1 MHLLDQTLLGIGILC
16 LLALLV
22 IVKQLATGSILEKP
36 QGTLLLQATNSFNLF
51 FLLVVNPLAAILLI
65 MGRLATVDPTHFIIN
80 EPGTLMILEIIG
92 LVLYVIG
99 FLLMVWALI
108 TLGRNYQLGGSAPRS
123 EDKLVVAGPYRLIRH
138 PMYTAALV
146 IALGLACLVQSLAF
160 FAVFCI
166 YLVLILAMLPTEEDV
181 LRTAYGEQ
189 YGVYRQKTRKL
200 IPFVY

>member
-36 QGTLLLQATNSFNLF
+36 QGTLLLQTVNSFNLF

-65 MGRLATVDPTHFIIN
+65 MGRLATVDPTHFTLS
-80 EPGTLMILEIIG
+80 EPGILMILEIVG
-92 LVLYVIG
+92 LVFYVIG
-99 FLLMVWALI
+99 FLLMAWALI
-108 TLGRNYQLGGSAPRS
+108 TLGRNYQLGGSAPRAA
-123 EDKLVVAGPYRLIRH
+123 DKLIVAGPYRLVRH

-146 IALGLACLVQSLAF
+146 IALGLACLVQSWAF

-166 YLVLILAMLPTEEDV
+166 YLGLILGLVPTEEDA
-181 LRTAYGEQ
+181 LRTAYGEP

>member
-16 LLALLV
+16 LLAVLV

-36 QGTLLLQATNSFNLF
+36 QGTLLLQAVNSFNLF

-65 MGRLATVDPTHFIIN
+65 TGNLPSADPTHFTIS
-80 EPGTLMILEIIG
+80 EPGILMVLEVAG
-92 LVLYVIG
+92 LMLYVIG
-99 FLLMVWALI
+99 FLLMAWALI

-146 IALGLACLVQSLAF
+146 IALGLACLIQSWAF

-166 YLVLILAMLPTEEDV
+166 YLVLILALVPTEENA
-181 LRTAYGEQ
+181 LRMAYGEQ
-189 YGVYRQKTRKL
+189 YGAYRQKTRKL
-200 IPFVY
+200 IP

>member
-22 IVKQLATGSILEKP
+22 IVKQLATGSIVEKP
-36 QGTLLLQATNSFNLF
+36 RGTLLLQTVNSFNLF

-65 MGRLATVDPTHFIIN
+65 MGRLATMDPTHFIVS
-80 EPGTLMILEIIG
+80 EPGILMILELVG

-108 TLGRNYQLGGSAPRS
+108 TLGRNYQLGGSTPRS
-123 EDKLVVAGPYRLIRH
+123 ADKLVVAGPYRLIRH

-166 YLVLILAMLPTEEDV
+166 YLVLILALVPTEEDA

-189 YGVYRQKTRKL
+189 YGVYRQRTRKL

>member
-1 MHLLDQTLLGIGILC
+1 MHLFDQTLLGIGILC

-36 QGTLLLQATNSFNLF
+36 RGTLLLQTVNSFNLF

-65 MGRLATVDPTHFIIN
+65 MGRLTTVDPTHFTIS
-80 EPGTLMILEIIG
+80 EPGILMILEIIG

-123 EDKLVVAGPYRLIRH
+123 ADKLVVAGPYRLIRH

-146 IALGLACLVQSLAF
+146 IALGLACLVQSGAF

-166 YLVLILAMLPTEEDV
+166 YLGLILGLVPTEEDA